1 MDSVHGSWTSVG
13 RGPWWTGHHGQPW
26 SSPELGLAAAP
37 GHGGLPRGG
46 EKKEGATG
54 SLIWLI
60 PRLGRRRG
68 GGAPAVEPRLKRR
81 RRGHS
86 EG

>member
-1 MDSVHGSWTSVG
+1 MDSVHGSWTNAW
-13 RGPWWTGHHGQPW
+13 RGPWWTGHHGRPW
-26 SSPELGLAAAP
+26 SSSELSLEAAP

-46 EKKEGATG
+46 EKKEGTMR

-68 GGAPAVEPRLKRR
+68 SGTSAVEPQLRR
-81 RRGHS
+81 AAVWVQ
-86 EG
+86 